1 MNLFANNDKRQFPR
15 RPAFIIADYT
25 VREGTFRDIIKNIG
39 ARGVFISTW
48 RKIAQGQPIELRFP
62 VFEFDDPLK
71 VRGTVVRSS
80 AKGFSVVFDQP
91 IDGLICKEGEFP
103 QIVHESER

>member
-1 MNLFANNDKRQFPR
+1 MKYSSNKNQRQFPR
-15 RPAFIIADYT
+15 RPAYIVAEYT

-39 ARGVFISTW
+39 ATGVFIGTW

-62 VFEFDDPLK
+62 VFEFDEELS

-80 AKGFSVVFDQP
+80 VKGFSVAFDAP
-91 IDGLICKEGEFP
+91 IDGLICQEGAFP
-103 QIVHESER
+103 EIVHESER